1 MLIPAVSFWYDLG
14 QIIYSPES
22 DHMCLNLE
30 LMKPVAASQ
39 SWCDNLIDWHIL
51 EDDHIILGRQ

>member
-1 MLIPAVSFWYDLG
+1 MLVPAVSFWYDLG

-30 LMKPVAASQ
+30 LTKPVAASQ
-39 SWCDNLIDWHIL
+39 SWCDNLID
-51 EDDHIILGRQ
+51 